1 MKSKLIMLLAIVM
14 GLITTFLFYN
24 YVSNIKGTPAS
35 ELETIET
42 LIANRDILKNE
53 LISQDMIEKVQVVD
67 NGLYSE
73 AIRDSASLIGKYAL
87 ADIAKGEPFLSHR
100 VLGAQEEKLFVSRKI
115 EKGYRGVS
123 IGINHVQ
130 SVSNLIEP
138 EDYVDVIYTK
148 IGNEQLG
155 IETASKILIERVR
168 VLAVGRRMVETVE
181 GDIVVEYSSATL
193 ELKSPETVKIVNAAN
208 DNNSILTLTLHSRIK
223 EGQQ

>member
-73 AIRDSASLIGKYAL
+73 TIRDSAGLIGKYAL

-148 IGNEQLG
+148 LG
-155 IETASKILIERVR
+155 KEEIKTASMILLERVR

-193 ELKSPETVKIVNAAN
+193 ELRSPETVKLVNAAN
-208 DNNSILTLTLHSRIK
+208 DGILTLTLHSRIK
-223 EGQQ
+223 EEQQ

>member
-1 MKSKLIMLLAIVM
+1 MKSKLIMLLAIIM

-35 ELETIET
+35 ELKTIET
-42 LIANRDILKNE
+42 LIAIRDIKKNE
-53 LISQDMIEKVQVVD
+53 LISEDMLERVQVVD

-73 AIRDSASLIGKYAL
+73 AIRDSASLNGKYAL
-87 ADIAKGEPFLSHR
+87 TDIAKGEPFLPHR

-115 EKGYRGVS
+115 QEGYRGVS

-130 SVSNLIEP
+130 SVSTLIEP

-148 IGNEQLG
+148 LGKEDLG
-155 IETASKILIERVR
+155 IKTSSIILLERVR

-181 GDIVVEYSSATL
+181 GEIFVEYSSATL
-193 ELKSPETVKIVNAAN
+193 ELRSPETVKLINAAN
-208 DNNSILTLTLHSRIK
+208 DGILTLTLHSRIK
-223 EGQQ
+223 DEQ

>member
-35 ELETIET
+35 ELETIDT

-73 AIRDSASLIGKYAL
+73 AIRDSAGLIGKYAL

-100 VLGAQEEKLFVSRKI
+100 VLGAQEEELFVSRKI
-115 EKGYRGVS
+115 EEGYRGVS

-148 IGNEQLG
+148 IGNEQLD
-155 IETASKILIERVR
+155 IETTSKILIERVR

-208 DNNSILTLTLHSRIK
+208 DNDSILTLTLHSRIK